1 LLCCNTEA
9 SISQDGY
16 YYVDIT
22 NKPNVVIT
30 VKSLGIRYSFIKDNS
45 NRVLAR
51 ISSIKPDNQDQ
62 LDLALAYYKL
72 GEYRN
77 PLRILFQ

>member
-1 LLCCNTEA
+1 VNA
-9 SISQDGY
+9 
-16 YYVDIT
+16 T

>member
-1 LLCCNTEA
+1 
-9 SISQDGY
+9 
-16 YYVDIT
+16 VDAT

-30 VKSLGIRYSFIKDNS
+30 VKSLGIRYSFIKEDS